1 MDIANYKTAVNRA
14 GQVGHYPLSTETL
27 DFIQE
32 QIGLL
37 SNLAR
42 LSGYKTVMLKTP
54 TTTETGVAILSGE
67 VVEVARLSAPLVPDT
82 DYKLELKQTTVD
94 ISTSD
99 DVYKGARTMRIAT
112 LVKGENGWLKT
123 NSLGALLDEVDD
135 LYEISDK
142 ISRLSQDIAKSSDI
156 QSSSVNIPLYDVT
169 DGDFETG
176 FPTYHVVS
184 TPEAYAGWPGGNSP
198 KYPFYYGNPTPEL
211 KGAVLKSQI
220 INVFGSGRPGIA
232 QTLTTR
238 HGVVYER
245 FVAPQFSNNKFY
257 EEDLASDIPWHARPN
272 SILGTLSKTKGGE
285 WVRSGIMVYG
295 DLISQ
300 GTTLKLR
307 NNRHSLLRPE
317 RCCLQV
323 SVSIPQAGLMSSV
336 TWSLTPN
343 EGLELNLPSSF
354 FDNQFTSITITA
366 IALPIAQLIAK

>member
-1 MDIANYKTAVNRA
+1 MNTANYLTAVNRA
-14 GQVGHYPLSTETL
+14 GEAGHYPLSTETL
-27 DFIQE
+27 DFNQQ
-32 QIGLL
+32 QIILL
-37 SNLAR
+37 SHLAK

-54 TTTETGVAILSGE
+54 TTTEAGVAILSGE
-67 VVEVARLSAPLVPDT
+67 VVEVDRLSAPLLPDT
-82 DYKLELKQTTVD
+82 SYKLELKQTTVD
-94 ISTSD
+94 VSTSD

-135 LYEISDK
+135 LDKVSDK
-142 ISRLSQDIAKSSDI
+142 ISRLSEAIAKSSVI
-156 QSSSVNIPLYDVT
+156 QSNSVGIPLYDVT
-169 DGDFETG
+169 DGHFETG
-176 FPTYHVVS
+176 FPAYHVVS
-184 TPEAYAGWPGGNSP
+184 FPESYTGWPGGNSS
-198 KYPFYYGNPTPEL
+198 KYPFYFGNPTHEL

-220 INVFGSGRPGIA
+220 IDAMDAGRPGLA

-245 FVAPQFSNNKFY
+245 FVAPQFSNGKFSI
-257 EEDLASDIPWHARPN
+257 EALESDIPWHARPN
-272 SILGTLSKTKGGE
+272 SIIGTLSKTKGGE
-285 WVRSGIMVYG
+285 WVRSGIMLYG
-295 DLISQ
+295 DLVSQ

-323 SVSIPQAGLMSSV
+323 SVSIPQAGPMSNV

-354 FDNQFTSITITA
+354 FDNQFTSITIAA
-366 IALPIAQLIAK
+366 IALPIAQLK

>member
-1 MDIANYKTAVNRA
+1 MNTANYHTAVNRA
-14 GQVGHYPLSTETL
+14 GEAGHYPLSTETL
-27 DFIQE
+27 DFIQQ

-37 SNLAR
+37 SNLAK

-67 VVEVARLSAPLVPDT
+67 VVEVARLSTPLVPDT
-82 DYKLELKQTTVD
+82 SYKLELKQTTVD
-94 ISTSD
+94 VSTAD
-99 DVYKGARTMRIAT
+99 DVYKGARTMRVAT
-112 LVKGENGWLKT
+112 LVKGEDGWLKT

-135 LYEISDK
+135 LDKVSDK
-142 ISRLSQDIAKSSDI
+142 ISRLSEAIAKSSVI
-156 QSSSVNIPLYDVT
+156 QSNSVGVPLYDVT
-169 DGDFETG
+169 DGHFETG
-176 FPTYHVVS
+176 FPAYHIVS
-184 TPEAYAGWPGGNSP
+184 FPESYHGWPGGNST
-198 KYPFYYGNPTPEL
+198 KYPFYFGNPAHEL

-220 INVFGSGRPGIA
+220 IDAMDAGRPGLA

-245 FVAPQFSNNKFY
+245 FVAPQFSNGKFST
-257 EEDLASDIPWHARPN
+257 EALESDIPWHVRPN
-272 SILGTLSKTKGGE
+272 SIIGTLSKTKGGE
-285 WVRSGIMVYG
+285 WVRSGIMLYG
-295 DLISQ
+295 DLVSQ

-323 SVSIPQAGLMSSV
+323 SVSIPQAGPMSNV

-343 EGLELNLPSSF
+343 EGLELTLPSSW

-366 IALPIAQLIAK
+366 IALPIAQLK

>member
-1 MDIANYKTAVNRA
+1 MNTANYLTAVNRA
-14 GQVGHYPLSTETL
+14 GETGHYPLSTETL
-27 DFIQE
+27 DFIQQ

-37 SNLAR
+37 SNLAK
-42 LSGYKTVMLKTP
+42 LSGYKTVIIKTP
-54 TTTETGVAILSGE
+54 TTTETGVAIISGE
-67 VVEVARLSAPLVPDT
+67 VVEVARLSAPLVPNT
-82 DYKLELKQTTVD
+82 SYKLELKQTTVD
-94 ISTSD
+94 VSTAD

-112 LVKGENGWLKT
+112 LVKGENGWLNT
-123 NSLGALLDEVDD
+123 NSLGALLDEVYD
-135 LYEISDK
+135 LDKVSDK
-142 ISRLSQDIAKSSDI
+142 ISLLSEAIDKSSNI
-156 QSSSVNIPLYDVT
+156 QSSPVNVPLYDVT
-169 DGDFETG
+169 DGNFETG

-184 TPEAYAGWPGGNSP
+184 DPEVYAGWPVGNSP
-198 KYPFYYGNPTPEL
+198 KYPFYYGNPIPEL
-211 KGAVLKSQI
+211 RGAVLKSQI
-220 INVFGSGRPGIA
+220 IDVFSSGRPGIA

-245 FVAPQFSNNKFY
+245 FVAPQFSNDDIY

-343 EGLELNLPSSF
+343 EGLELNLPSSS

>member
-1 MDIANYKTAVNRA
+1 MNTANYLTAVNRA
-14 GQVGHYPLSTETL
+14 GEAGHYPLSTETL
-27 DFIQE
+27 DFIQQ
-32 QIGLL
+32 QISLL
-37 SNLAR
+37 SHLAK
-42 LSGYKTVMLKTP
+42 LSGYKTVMIKTP
-54 TTTETGVAILSGE
+54 TTTEAGVAILSGE
-67 VVEVARLSAPLVPDT
+67 VVEVARLSAPLLPDT
-82 DYKLELKQTTVD
+82 SYKLELKQTTVD
-94 ISTSD
+94 VSTSD

-135 LYEISDK
+135 LDKVSDK
-142 ISRLSQDIAKSSDI
+142 ISRLSEAIAKSSVI
-156 QSSSVNIPLYDVT
+156 QSNSVGIPLYDVT
-169 DGDFETG
+169 DGHFETG
-176 FPTYHVVS
+176 FPAYHVVS
-184 TPEAYAGWPGGNSP
+184 FPESYTGWPGGNSS
-198 KYPFYYGNPTPEL
+198 KYPFYFGNPTHEL

-220 INVFGSGRPGIA
+220 IDAMDAGRPGLA

-245 FVAPQFSNNKFY
+245 FVAPQFSNGKFSI
-257 EEDLASDIPWHARPN
+257 EALESDIPWHARPN
-272 SILGTLSKTKGGE
+272 SIIGTLSKTKGGE
-285 WVRSGIMVYG
+285 WVRSGIMLYG
-295 DLISQ
+295 DLVSQ

-323 SVSIPQAGLMSSV
+323 SVSIPQAGPMSNV

-366 IALPIAQLIAK
+366 IALPITQLK